1 MSYCWYRTMLNLYAY
16 APLFSRN
23 FRGCF
28 QVPDENIHMKKC
40 RSRIRTATRVTSL
53 LDSNMSLPVS
63 QLILL
68 PAVLMNLLF
77 SNSRYS
83 LLGYHGMKMADPHID
98 FLRDVMGSRCT
109 SADPIERG
117 GGGSRMTT
125 AAQDVWIRKLNVS
138 ITTGWMF
145 WLKLNNNVLNMYT
158 HMNSHMTGV

>member
-53 LDSNMSLPVS
+53 LDSNMSLLVS

-98 FLRDVMGSRCT
+98 FFTWRHGKSLHFRRSDWKGGGIKDDNRGSGCLNKK
-109 SADPIERG
+109 IER
-117 GGGSRMTT
+117 
-125 AAQDVWIRKLNVS
+125 
-138 ITTGWMF
+138 
-145 WLKLNNNVLNMYT
+145 
-158 HMNSHMTGV
+158 

>member
-1 MSYCWYRTMLNLYAY
+1 MLNLYAY

-117 GGGSRMTT
+117 GRGSRMTT
-125 AAQDVWIRKLNVS
+125 AAQDVWIRKLNVN